1 MKQCTKCKKT
11 KPVTDF
17 YKRGET
23 KDGYYQQCIKCVKAK
38 RKEQAKEKEAEI
50 RFF

>member
-23 KDGYYQQCIKCVKAK
+23 KDGYYQQCITCVKEK
-38 RKEQAKEKEAEI
+38 RKKQRQDKMDTIK
-50 RFF
+50 FF